1 MIISGTNK
9 TKTKND
15 LSDDG
20 EDDYTGRDIK
30 VDNKHRSA
38 DSGVDAVLCVDKAL
52 EGPLCVLQFLFFRL
66 S

>member
-38 DSGVDAVLCVDKAL
+38 DSGVDAVLCVD
-52 EGPLCVLQFLFFRL
+52 
-66 S
+66 